1 MLKFIIGKYY
11 VYAHAY
17 KSYLLNRIRFQLIV
31 WFVIYYAYMLIVDH
45 PAVLSGL
52 SDLGLNFSDISGDS
66 GIPVSLYLTMIYY
79 QLMGCL

>member
-1 MLKFIIGKYY
+1 
-11 VYAHAY
+11 
-17 KSYLLNRIRFQLIV
+17 
-31 WFVIYYAYMLIVDH
+31 MLIVDH

-79 QLMGCL
+79 QLMGCVVCVTCIYPGPTPIMQSS